1 MIKFIAHTII
11 EISYRKK
18 NFQIKLLI
26 NYPSLNLEDS
36 TQSLLATVKVIIAF
50 DQQADL
56 KTIGT
61 THLKN
66 NLTIILG
73 VYSYE
78 NNENNL

>member
-1 MIKFIAHTII
+1 MRLAI
-11 EISYRKK
+11 EK